1 MDAAFNNKQL
11 GRRLSSVFRVAVA
24 WLVIVLI
31 MLASSTDTGTTATDS
46 PKTSPETKVTCSWS
60 RSQEC
65 FFDGTYIIDSY
76 GSHYKVLATSLMNIP
91 DAAIAKNLADR
102 SGVSTF
108 VKSNPWYMSTPYSI
122 STCGKSGCTKAKYA
136 TDKDVVYLLLNTTER
151 GEVLASPVNVTD
163 SLSLDHSDSVCTEEQ
178 YH

>member
-1 MDAAFNNKQL
+1 MDAAFSNKQP
-11 GRRLSSVFRVAVA
+11 GHKLSSVLRVAVA

-60 RSQEC
+60 RNQEC
-65 FFDGTYIIDSY
+65 FFDGTYIIDSS
-76 GSHYKVLATSLMNIP
+76 GSHYKVLATSLTNIP

-102 SGVSTF
+102 SGLSTF

-122 STCGKSGCTKAKYA
+122 STCDKLGCIKARYA
-136 TDKDVVYLLLNTTER
+136 SDKDAIYLLESTPSTGDVREI
-151 GEVLASPVNVTD
+151 
-163 SLSLDHSDSVCTEEQ
+163 
-178 YH
+178 

>member
-1 MDAAFNNKQL
+1 MDAAFSNKQL
-11 GRRLSSVFRVAVA
+11 GHKLSSVLRVAVA

-60 RSQEC
+60 RNQEC
-65 FFDGTYIIDSY
+65 FFDGTYIVDSS
-76 GSHYKVLATSLMNIP
+76 GSHYKVLATSLVNIP

-122 STCGKSGCTKAKYA
+122 STCDKLGCIKAKYA
-136 TDKDVVYLLLNTTER
+136 TDKDAVYLLESTPSIGDVRET
-151 GEVLASPVNVTD
+151 
-163 SLSLDHSDSVCTEEQ
+163 
-178 YH
+178 

>member
-1 MDAAFNNKQL
+1 MGAAFSNKQL
-11 GRRLSSVFRVAVA
+11 GHKLSSVIRVVVA

-60 RSQEC
+60 RNQEC
-65 FFDGTYIIDSY
+65 FFDGTYIIDSS
-76 GSHYKVLATSLMNIP
+76 GSHYKVLATSLTNIP

-108 VKSNPWYMSTPYSI
+108 VKSNPWYVSTPYSI
-122 STCGKSGCTKAKYA
+122 STCNKMGCTKARYA
-136 TDKDVVYLLLNTTER
+136 TDKDAVYLLESTPSTGDVREI
-151 GEVLASPVNVTD
+151 
-163 SLSLDHSDSVCTEEQ
+163 
-178 YH
+178 

>member
-1 MDAAFNNKQL
+1 MDAVFSNKQL
-11 GRRLSSVFRVAVA
+11 GHKLSSVLRVAVA

-46 PKTSPETKVTCSWS
+46 QKTSPETKVTCSWS
-60 RSQEC
+60 RNQEC
-65 FFDGTYIIDSY
+65 FFDGTYIIDSS
-76 GSHYKVLATSLMNIP
+76 GSHYKVLATSLTNIP

-122 STCGKSGCTKAKYA
+122 STCNKMGCTKARYA
-136 TDKDVVYLLLNTTER
+136 TDKDAVYLLESTPSTGDVREI
-151 GEVLASPVNVTD
+151 
-163 SLSLDHSDSVCTEEQ
+163 
-178 YH
+178 

>member
-1 MDAAFNNKQL
+1 MDAVFSNKQL
-11 GRRLSSVFRVAVA
+11 GHKLSSVLRVAVA

-60 RSQEC
+60 RNQEC
-65 FFDGTYIIDSY
+65 FFDGTYIIDSS
-76 GSHYKVLATSLMNIP
+76 GSHYKVLATSLTNIP

-108 VKSNPWYMSTPYSI
+108 VKSNPWYTSTPYSI
-122 STCGKSGCTKAKYA
+122 STCNKMGCTKARYA
-136 TDKDVVYLLLNTTER
+136 TDKDAVYLLKSTPSTGDVR
-151 GEVLASPVNVTD
+151 AI
-163 SLSLDHSDSVCTEEQ
+163 
-178 YH
+178 

>member
-1 MDAAFNNKQL
+1 MDAAFSNKKL
-11 GRRLSSVFRVAVA
+11 GRRFSSALRVTVA

-60 RSQEC
+60 RNEEC
-65 FFDGTYIIDSY
+65 FFDGTYIIDSS
-76 GSHYKVLATSLMNIP
+76 GSHYKVLATSLTNIP

-108 VKSNPWYMSTPYSI
+108 VKSNPWYVSTPYSI
-122 STCGKSGCTKAKYA
+122 STCNKMGCTKARYA
-136 TDKDVVYLLLNTTER
+136 TDKDAVYLLESTPSTGDVREI
-151 GEVLASPVNVTD
+151 
-163 SLSLDHSDSVCTEEQ
+163 
-178 YH
+178 

>member
-1 MDAAFNNKQL
+1 MDAGFNNKKL
-11 GRRLSSVFRVAVA
+11 GRRFPSVLRVAVA

-60 RSQEC
+60 RNQEC
-65 FFDGTYIIDSY
+65 FFDGTYIIDSS
-76 GSHYKVLATSLMNIP
+76 GSHYKVLATSLVNIP

-108 VKSNPWYMSTPYSI
+108 VKSNPWYVSTPYSV
-122 STCGKSGCTKAKYA
+122 STCNKMGCTKARYA
-136 TDKDVVYLLLNTTER
+136 TDKDAVYLLESTPSTGDVREI
-151 GEVLASPVNVTD
+151 
-163 SLSLDHSDSVCTEEQ
+163 
-178 YH
+178 

>member
-1 MDAAFNNKQL
+1 MDAAFSNKKL
-11 GRRLSSVFRVAVA
+11 GRRFSSALRVTVA

-60 RSQEC
+60 RNQEC
-65 FFDGTYIIDSY
+65 FFDGTYIIDSS
-76 GSHYKVLATSLMNIP
+76 GSHYKVLATSLTNIP
-91 DAAIAKNLADR
+91 DAAIAKNLVDR

-122 STCGKSGCTKAKYA
+122 STCNKMGCTKARYA
-136 TDKDVVYLLLNTTER
+136 TDKDAVYLLESNPSTGDVREI
-151 GEVLASPVNVTD
+151 
-163 SLSLDHSDSVCTEEQ
+163 
-178 YH
+178 

>member
-1 MDAAFNNKQL
+1 MDAAFSNKQL
-11 GRRLSSVFRVAVA
+11 GHKLSSVLRVAVA

-60 RSQEC
+60 RNQEC
-65 FFDGTYIIDSY
+65 FFDGTYIIDSS
-76 GSHYKVLATSLMNIP
+76 GSHYKVLATSLTNIP

-122 STCGKSGCTKAKYA
+122 STCNKMGCTKARYA
-136 TDKDVVYLLLNTTER
+136 TDKDAVYLLESTPSTGDVREI
-151 GEVLASPVNVTD
+151 
-163 SLSLDHSDSVCTEEQ
+163 
-178 YH
+178 

>member
-1 MDAAFNNKQL
+1 MDAVFSNKQL
-11 GRRLSSVFRVAVA
+11 GHKLSSVLRVAVA

-60 RSQEC
+60 RNQEC
-65 FFDGTYIIDSY
+65 FFDGTYIIDSS
-76 GSHYKVLATSLMNIP
+76 GSHYKVLATSLTNIP

-102 SGVSTF
+102 SGLSTF

-122 STCGKSGCTKAKYA
+122 STCGRSGCTKAKYA
-136 TDKDVVYLLLNTTER
+136 TDKDAVYLLESTPSTGDVR
-151 GEVLASPVNVTD
+151 AI
-163 SLSLDHSDSVCTEEQ
+163 
-178 YH
+178 

>member
-1 MDAAFNNKQL
+1 MDAVFSNKQL
-11 GRRLSSVFRVAVA
+11 GHKLSSVLRVAVA

-60 RSQEC
+60 RNQEC
-65 FFDGTYIIDSY
+65 FFDGTYIVDSS
-76 GSHYKVLATSLMNIP
+76 GSHYKVLATSLVNIP

-108 VKSNPWYMSTPYSI
+108 VKSNPWYVSTPYSI
-122 STCGKSGCTKAKYA
+122 STCNKMGCTKARYA
-136 TDKDVVYLLLNTTER
+136 TDKDAVYLLESTPSTGDVR
-151 GEVLASPVNVTD
+151 AI
-163 SLSLDHSDSVCTEEQ
+163 
-178 YH
+178 

>member
-1 MDAAFNNKQL
+1 MDSVFSNKQL
-11 GRRLSSVFRVAVA
+11 GHKLSSVLRVAVA

-60 RSQEC
+60 RNQEC
-65 FFDGTYIIDSY
+65 FFDGTYIIDSS
-76 GSHYKVLATSLMNIP
+76 GSHYKVLATSLTNIP

-108 VKSNPWYMSTPYSI
+108 DKSNPWYMSTPYSI

-136 TDKDVVYLLLNTTER
+136 TDKDAVYLLESTPSTGDVR
-151 GEVLASPVNVTD
+151 AI
-163 SLSLDHSDSVCTEEQ
+163 
-178 YH
+178 

>member
-1 MDAAFNNKQL
+1 MDAVFSNKQL
-11 GRRLSSVFRVAVA
+11 GHKLSSVLRVAVA

-60 RSQEC
+60 RNQEC
-65 FFDGTYIIDSY
+65 FFDGTYIVDSS
-76 GSHYKVLATSLMNIP
+76 GSHYKVLATSLTNIP

-122 STCGKSGCTKAKYA
+122 STCNKMGCTKARYA
-136 TDKDVVYLLLNTTER
+136 TDKDAVYLLESTPSTGDVREI
-151 GEVLASPVNVTD
+151 
-163 SLSLDHSDSVCTEEQ
+163 
-178 YH
+178 

>member
-1 MDAAFNNKQL
+1 MGAAFSNKQL
-11 GRRLSSVFRVAVA
+11 GHKLSSVLRVAVS

-60 RSQEC
+60 RNQEC
-65 FFDGTYIIDSY
+65 FFDGTYIIDSS
-76 GSHYKVLATSLMNIP
+76 GSHYKVLATSLTNIP

-136 TDKDVVYLLLNTTER
+136 TDKDAVYLLESTPSTGDVR
-151 GEVLASPVNVTD
+151 AI
-163 SLSLDHSDSVCTEEQ
+163 
-178 YH
+178 

>member
-1 MDAAFNNKQL
+1 MDAVFSNKQL
-11 GRRLSSVFRVAVA
+11 GHKLSSVIRVAVA

-60 RSQEC
+60 RNQEC
-65 FFDGTYIIDSY
+65 IFDGKYIVDSS
-76 GSHYKVLATSLMNIP
+76 GSHYKVLATSITNIP

-122 STCGKSGCTKAKYA
+122 STCGKSGCTKARYA
-136 TDKDVVYLLLNTTER
+136 SDKDAIYLLESTPSTGDVREI
-151 GEVLASPVNVTD
+151 
-163 SLSLDHSDSVCTEEQ
+163 
-178 YH
+178 

>member
-1 MDAAFNNKQL
+1 MDAAFSNKKL
-11 GRRLSSVFRVAVA
+11 GRRFSSALRVMVA

-60 RSQEC
+60 RNQEC
-65 FFDGTYIIDSY
+65 FFDGTYIIDSS
-76 GSHYKVLATSLMNIP
+76 GSHYKVLATSLTNIL

-122 STCGKSGCTKAKYA
+122 STCNKMGCTKARYA
-136 TDKDVVYLLLNTTER
+136 TDKDAVYLLESTPSTGDVREI
-151 GEVLASPVNVTD
+151 
-163 SLSLDHSDSVCTEEQ
+163 
-178 YH
+178 

>member
-1 MDAAFNNKQL
+1 MGAAFNNKQL
-11 GRRLSSVFRVAVA
+11 VHKLSSVLRVAVA

-31 MLASSTDTGTTATDS
+31 MLASSTNNGTTATDS

-60 RSQEC
+60 RNQEC
-65 FFDGTYIIDSY
+65 FFDGTYIVDSY
-76 GSHYKVLATSLMNIP
+76 GSHYKVLATSLVNIP

-102 SGVSTF
+102 SGLSTF

-136 TDKDVVYLLLNTTER
+136 TDKDAVYLLESTPSIGDVRET
-151 GEVLASPVNVTD
+151 
-163 SLSLDHSDSVCTEEQ
+163 
-178 YH
+178 